1 LEEFKS
7 AHIRH
12 VEIQQQQVWRML
24 GKHMC
29 GNDRVF
35 GQHHVVTGITQVN
48 TQQLADRWIVVDDEN
63 RAVRLIGR
71 R

>member
-1 LEEFKS
+1 
-7 AHIRH
+7 
-12 VEIQQQQVWRML
+12 ML

-29 GNDRVF
+29 GNNRVF
-35 GQHHVVTGITQVN
+35 GQHYVVTGITQVN